1 MVRASSVWGARW
13 IAALEARG
21 PDFTRPL
28 ARARALSGS
37 GHVAEL
43 AVAPGIAT
51 GRVMDRRGLKREVR
65 MEIDPTAPPQA
76 APDPTI
82 PAPPVEAFAARLERL
97 LPIKDE
103 RLVFKCPCA
112 SGRPMCRH
120 GAALAHAL
128 AAALD
133 SDPTVLLELR
143 GQPRAASAGEEE
155 QAPPEAPKAVS
166 ELTWDEFVGA
176 GQPAPTLHFHLEAP
190 EVDGLVLRQLG
201 VPRGAAGLEE
211 WQTALL
217 SVYRRVAAAALRMG
231 LDQEEEETPDRK

>member
-1 MVRASSVWGARW
+1 MPRSGSVWGARW

-21 PDFTRPL
+21 PDFSRPI
-28 ARARALSGS
+28 ARARALSGA

-43 AVAPGIAT
+43 TIAPGLAT

-65 MEIDPTAPPQA
+65 MEIEQGEHLA
-76 APDPTI
+76 AP
-82 PAPPVEAFAARLERL
+82 APVHSAQVEAFAARLERL
-97 LPIKDE
+97 LPTTDE
-103 RLVFKCPCA
+103 RLMFRCPCA
-112 SGRPMCRH
+112 SGRPLCRH
-120 GAALAHAL
+120 GAALSHAL

-143 GQPRAASAGEEE
+143 GLPRAMSSGADDA
-155 QAPPEAPKAVS
+155 APPEAPKPVS
-166 ELTWDEFVGA
+166 ELTWEEFVGT
-176 GQPAPTLHFHLEAP
+176 GQAAPDLHFHLEAP

-217 SVYRRVAAAALRMG
+217 SVYRRVAAAALRLG
-231 LDQEEEETPDRK
+231 LDQDDEDETPTSRA